1 MENKYNIMKQNFSNK
16 ECELLT
22 TLDEYINNKMKTIDK
37 YLVKAKCGH
46 VHLVYYH
53 MFLSRNSGIICK
65 ECIAKKNS
73 ELVHTSNNLSETYGI
88 NILKKFILDDFEI
101 KINDECVSSDVAIK
115 PKNIKEDLYLPIQ
128 IKTTERIN
136 YDCYGFTINNN
147 KYKNMLLILICLNEE
162 KIWIINDIEN
172 INLKGKLNITKK
184 SKYEKYF
191 IKNNSLLNNIL
202 LDYYNNLNYNK
213 TYEEINTAI
222 TKCVQTEQFY
232 KKLRETNLPF
242 IKFIYDDLKYQVYDF
257 KINNFKIQEKTIT
270 FNKKKKKYIVN
281 LSKRGKNNK
290 LQPYESNDNN
300 YYWLHCRNNEEF
312 YVISEKILFEYGFIA
327 DKQINIKGR
336 INLNTNNS
344 IWLEEYKFSY
354 NNLDDFKNKYPEF
367 LVNEIIKKTEYI
379 YVKNDGISSKTFA
392 SKKADIHKTFK
403 ELPYY
408 KYYDLCIK
416 CNSFMQKSDNNI
428 CIKCY
433 NEKRANYDK
442 LPSLEQL
449 EYDVKTINYVQT
461 GKKYGVSDNTI
472 RKWIKKL
479 IKKKL
484 TN

>member
-1 MENKYNIMKQNFSNK
+1 MWY
-16 ECELLT
+16 ECAT
-22 TLDEYINNKMKTIDK
+22 HTIRDEP
-37 YLVKAKCGH
+37 LAHSHH

-53 MFLSRNSGIICK
+53 MFMSRNSGIICK
-65 ECIAKKNS
+65 ECIDKKNS
-73 ELVHTSNNLSETYGI
+73 ELVHTSNNLSKTYGI
-88 NILKKFILDDFEI
+88 NILKKFIQDDFEI
-101 KINDECVSSDVAIK
+101 KINDECVSSDIAIK

-128 IKTTERIN
+128 IKTTEKFN
-136 YDCYGFTINNN
+136 YDCYGFVLNSN
-147 KYKNMLLILICLNEE
+147 KYKDMLLILICLNEE

-270 FNKKKKKYIVN
+270 KMAKRKYTFILLEKNSKNKKK
-281 LSKRGKNNK
+281 
-290 LQPYESNDNN
+290 QPYELGDND
-300 YYWLHCRNNEEF
+300 YYWFHCRNNEHF

-327 DKQINIKGR
+327 DKQNNIKG
-336 INLNTNNS
+336 NNRLS
-344 IWLEEYKFSY
+344 LKKNIKWLEEYKFSF
-354 NNLDDFKNKYPEF
+354 NNLDSFKNKYPKF
-367 LVNEIIKKTEYI
+367 LVNEKITKTEYI
-379 YVKNDGISSKTFA
+379 YIKNDNISSKTFA

-428 CIKCY
+428 CVKCY
-433 NEKRANYDK
+433 NENRIDYDK
-442 LPSLEQL
+442 LPSLEELQF
-449 EYDVKTINYVQT
+449 DIMTTNYIQT
-461 GKKYGVSDNTI
+461 GKKYKVTDNTI
-472 RKWIKKL
+472 RRWEKKL
-479 IKKKL
+479 IKKKEIKKY
-484 TN
+484 N